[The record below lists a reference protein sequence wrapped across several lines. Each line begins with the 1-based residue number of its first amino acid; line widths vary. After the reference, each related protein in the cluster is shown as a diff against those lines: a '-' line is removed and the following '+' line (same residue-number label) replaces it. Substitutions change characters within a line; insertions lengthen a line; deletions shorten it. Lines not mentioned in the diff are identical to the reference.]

1 MKPLPGHWRGT
12 SDPKLSFQSG
22 LAVHRCFLLDLSL
35 LNQVVKNLP
44 ANAGG
49 VRDTGSIPGSG
60 RLSGGGHG
68 NSLQYPCLEN
78 PLDRGAW
85 WATVCRV
92 AESQTQLKQ
101 LGMPPRRLPFFWKVA
116 NAERDC
122 VIMGRLLE
130 LLCALIFPHL
140 YEGNSDS
147 TYPWGIAMI
156 KLVNIHKVFKT
167 ILANV

>member
-1 MKPLPGHWRGT
+1 MSKSNWVRRRLQKWSREIGGKCRPPGA
-12 SDPKLSFQSG
+12 SQVVL
-22 LAVHRCFLLDLSL
+22 
-35 LNQVVKNLP
+35 VVKNLP
-44 ANAGG
+44 ASAGD
-49 VRDTGSIPGSG
+49 VRDTGSTPGSG

-85 WATVCRV
+85 WAAVHRV
-92 AESQTQLKQ
+92 TKSQTQLKR
-101 LGMPPRRLPFFWKVA
+101 LGMRPCRLPAFFWKVA

-130 LLCALIFPHL
+130 LLCTLIFPHL
-140 YEGNSDS
+140 YEGNCDS
-147 TYPWGIAMI
+147 TYPWGVAMI

>member
-1 MKPLPGHWRGT
+1 MSKSSWVRRRLQKRSREIGGKCRPPGAAQVV
-12 SDPKLSFQSG
+12 L
-22 LAVHRCFLLDLSL
+22 
-35 LNQVVKNLP
+35 VVKNLP
-44 ANAGG
+44 ANAGC